1 MDQRLTSGARTARLG
16 HGPRPG
22 LALIFVVLMILVAMA
37 LGWDNVA
44 SKEHGTSASSSKTH
58 TPGRPA
64 PAVRSSGSDSRGTPI
79 DAAAFAS
86 GACMAFAPTAGN
98 QGKTV
103 FLDAGHGGIDPGG
116 VGTTEGGEMIEEANE
131 TLAVE
136 LDAMTLLRA
145 NGYRVVVS
153 RTENSTVLKLGPSD
167 ESNGEL
173 TLQGAHDDVA
183 ARDTCANDAGAK
195 VLVGIYFDAG
205 TAQNAG
211 SLTAYDADRPFSS
224 QNLVFANLLQN
235 DVLNDMDAQGW
246 AIPNDGVL
254 TDNQLGSYVGD
265 PTSGGIAGAAA
276 NYNHLLLIGPAASGF
291 FTAPSTMP
299 GAIIEPLYLTDPF
312 EGSIADSSSGQSVMA
327 QGIVSAVEQFLSP
340 PPSTSPTTTP
350 G

>member
-22 LALIFVVLMILVAMA
+22 LALVFVVLMILVAMA

-44 SKEHGTSASSSKTH
+44 SKRHNTAASSNAHAPTKQS
-58 TPGRPA
+58 PA
-64 PAVRSSGSDSRGTPI
+64 FASSGSQSRGTPI
-79 DAAAFAS
+79 DARAFAS
-86 GACMAFAPTAGN
+86 GACMAFAPTIGDR
-98 QGKTV
+98 GKTV

-116 VGTTEGGEMIEEANE
+116 VGSTDSGETVYEARE

-136 LDAMTLLRA
+136 FDAMTLLRA

-153 RTENSTVLKLGPSD
+153 RTENSTVLKLEPGD
-167 ESNGEL
+167 ESNGAL

-183 ARDTCANDAGAK
+183 ARDTCANDAKAN

-211 SLTAYDADRPFSS
+211 SLTAYDADRSFSS
-224 QNLVFANLLQN
+224 QNLSFANLLQN
-235 DVLNDMDAQGW
+235 DVLHDMNAQGW

-254 TDNQLGSYVGD
+254 PDNQLGSYVGD
-265 PTSGGIAGAAA
+265 PSSGGIAGAAA
-276 NYNHLLLIGPAASGF
+276 SYHHLLLIGPAASGF
-291 FTAPSTMP
+291 FTTPSTMP

-312 EGSIADSSSGQSVMA
+312 EGSIANSSSGQTVMA
-327 QGIVSAVEQFLSP
+327 QGIASAVEQFLSP
-340 PPSTSPTTTP
+340 PASSSTTTT
-350 G
+350 GG